1 MGVGQMAGL
10 EIENLSYAYPGQD
23 RLALDKISLSISR
36 GDIAVLAGP
45 SGSGKSTLAKAVA
58 GLVPSFYGGR
68 FQGCLSWSGQSLAAT
83 EPGEKA
89 RTIGYLSQ
97 DPESQLLTE
106 TVLSE
111 LVFGMENLGWSQKA
125 MSKQVMEVASALAL
139 TEILEQPIRTLSGGL
154 KQRVALGSILAM
166 EPALLVL
173 DEPTSQLDPVATEEL
188 LALLR
193 RLNEDQGMTILLAE
207 HRLDRCFHWADQII
221 YMDEGK
227 VVYQGKDLR
236 EAARWAACQSA
247 MPLPP
252 MPRLFAGFGPDLPL
266 TVKEGRR
273 HLAAQHLSE
282 KFLQP
287 EVKGSPPVEEGVSPL
302 LELEGVWYSYEPG
315 LEGLRNLQ
323 VRISPGDFLAVM
335 GENGAGK
342 STFLKLCR
350 GLLQADRGRI
360 RYKGQD
366 MKKLSV
372 EALAGTIGYLGQEPG
387 EWLFM
392 PTVKEEVAFTLKA
405 LEREWKIETEACLED
420 FQLQD
425 WSQRNPRDL
434 SVGQRQKVALASV
447 AAAGPPLL
455 LLDEPTRGLDE
466 GEKEALGHR
475 LQKWQRQGM
484 AIVMVTHD
492 VEFAAEHAG
501 EVAFLSRG
509 SWIDRGPREAML
521 SGSTFYAPQTAKLFR
536 GLAEHVVT
544 LSRGRELLGEL
555 NKEEMKRG
563 EDHE

>member
-1 MGVGQMAGL
+1 MAGL
-10 EIENLSYAYPGQD
+10 AIENISYAYPGQSKV
-23 RLALDKISLSISR
+23 ALDQITLTIPK
-36 GDIAVLAGP
+36 GDVVVLAGP

-68 FQGCLSWSGQSLAAT
+68 FQGRLTWFDQDLHMKKA
-83 EPGEKA
+83 GEKTPA
-89 RTIGYLSQ
+89 IGYLSQ
-97 DPESQLLTE
+97 DPESQLLTD

-125 MSKQVMEVASALAL
+125 MNKQVMEVASALAL
-139 TEILEQPIRTLSGGL
+139 TDYLDSSIRTLSGGL

-166 EPALLVL
+166 EPDLLVL
-173 DEPTSQLDPVATEEL
+173 DEPTSQLDPVASEEL

-207 HRLDRCFHWADQII
+207 HRLDRCFHWADQVL
-221 YMDEGK
+221 YMNRGK
-227 VVYQGKDLR
+227 LVFQGKDLR
-236 EAARWAACQSA
+236 EAARWAAGQDF

-252 MPRLFAGFGPDLPL
+252 LPRLFAGFAGKPPL

-273 HLAAQHLSE
+273 YLADHQLSPEPACSE
-282 KFLQP
+282 KKKLAP
-287 EVKGSPPVEEGVSPL
+287 AEEGPCL

-315 LEGLRNLQ
+315 NEGLRNLR
-323 VRISPGDFLAVM
+323 VRVRAGDFLAVM

-350 GLLQADRGRI
+350 GLLPADRGRVHFE
-360 RYKGQD
+360 GQE
-366 MKKLSV
+366 LNQFSV
-372 EALAGTIGYLGQEPG
+372 EALAGRIGYLGQEPG

-392 PTVKEEVAFTLKA
+392 PTVQEEVAFTLKA
-405 LEREWKIETEACLED
+405 LKEDWQPKTEACLVE
-420 FQLQD
+420 FGLQA
-425 WSQRNPRDL
+425 WSQHNPRDL

-447 AAAGPPLL
+447 VAARPDLL

-475 LQKWQRQGM
+475 LKRWQAQGM

-492 VEFAAEHAG
+492 VEFAAEHAE

-509 SWIDRGPREAML
+509 SWVDRGPGPSML

-536 GLAEHVVT
+536 GLAENVVT
-544 LSRGRELLGEL
+544 LSQGREILEGLH
-555 NKEEMKRG
+555 KEKKKRG
-563 EDHE
+563 ESHE